1 MIDPAPDTGLQM
13 TQSERPLLEKS
24 AYHVPK
30 IMVTNVMS
38 LAPKIDE
45 VHEFIHRSKA
55 GLVFITETWL
65 KSSIQDSVIDIS
77 GYTVLRKDRSL
88 DNHGGVCIYLKDDAF
103 KYNRLDELSCCDDH
117 ETLWVQ
123 LRPPR
128 RPRGFSSLIAA
139 VIYHPFWTKPENDLM
154 RDHLFKS
161 LSLAESKF
169 PNCAL
174 IVAGDFN
181 RLDVKSIQRHFR
193 LKQIVKKPTRK
204 NAILDLVLTNLHKF
218 YDTPQSF
225 PPFGL
230 SDHNTVIADARA
242 RDTNDS
248 TSIKVV
254 LKRDIRASRK
264 AELGRY
270 LNSIDWSCL
279 FANAE
284 NCQDMLNVF
293 LEVIKTGLDCLMPM
307 KTVRVNTSD
316 VPWMTQHL
324 KCLISKRQKAFHTL
338 GAESAQY
345 KFFRNIVNRER
356 KKCKGNFYK
365 TKVAHAKDENPRL
378 WWKEVK
384 RLGGAKSHSGDLK
397 HQIQIE
403 GVEDLSDQDLA
414 NMINKALLEPLEEY
428 RLTQPLVKLP
438 IEIDTPEL
446 HEI

>member
-1 MIDPAPDTGLQM
+1 MGTATPSSPSQGLF
-13 TQSERPLLEKS
+13 LL
-24 AYHVPK
+24 
-30 IMVTNVMS
+30 N
-38 LAPKIDE
+38 
-45 VHEFIHRSKA
+45 RS
-55 GLVFITETWL
+55 
-65 KSSIQDSVIDIS
+65 S
-77 GYTVLRKDRSL
+77 Y
-88 DNHGGVCIYLKDDAF
+88 
-103 KYNRLDELSCCDDH
+103 
-117 ETLWVQ
+117 
-123 LRPPR
+123 
-128 RPRGFSSLIAA
+128 
-139 VIYHPFWTKPENDLM
+139 IYHPFWSKPENNLM
-154 RDHLFKS
+154 RDNLFKS
-161 LSLAESKF
+161 FSLAESKF

-193 LKQIVKKPTRK
+193 LKQIVKMPTRK
-204 NAILDLVLTNLHKF
+204 NAILDLVLTNLHEF

-230 SDHNTVIADARA
+230 SDHNTVTADARA
-242 RDTNDS
+242 RDTNDD
-248 TSIKVV
+248 TSVKVV
-254 LKRDIRASRK
+254 LKRDKRAGRK

-270 LNSIDWSCL
+270 LNSMDWSCL

-284 NCQDMLNVF
+284 NCQDMVNVF
-293 LEVIKTGLDCLMPM
+293 QKVIQTGLDCLMAM

-324 KCLISKRQKAFHTL
+324 KGLILKRQKAFHTH

-365 TKVAHAKDENPRL
+365 TKIAHAKDDIPKL

-384 RLGGAKSHSGDLK
+384 RLLSTKSHSGDLK
-397 HQIQIE
+397 HQIHIE

-428 RLTQPLVKLP
+428 RLTQPLVKVP
-438 IEIDTPEL
+438 IEIDTPDL
-446 HEI
+446 HEISELRILRLLSKLNPSKASGPDEVPNWHLKEFANFIAFPVRKIINASLREQCFPHIRKLADVTPLTKRKPVEDLKKDLRPI